1 MRVSQPRCKFV
12 KQSEWFH
19 CRQLSPEVGQG
30 ELSLSSTVGCGNI
43 SCSVS
48 QNHMWASLFVR
59 WRSAIPF
66 AAQLQCQ
73 RISARFTFRVCVRVC
88 VYVCEWSWVCLSCAF
103 RELFL
108 GGQSASK
115 QSWQRDSEPAFY
127 LCLSLDRQRSDMNMY
142 IYHMWYH
149 ICMW

>member
-43 SCSVS
+43 SCSAS

-66 AAQLQCQ
+66 TAQLQCQ

-88 VYVCEWSWVCLSCAF
+88 VCVCVYEAECVCLVLSANYF
-103 RELFL
+103 WVVKARTNKADNEI
-108 GGQSASK
+108 QSAL
-115 QSWQRDSEPAFY
+115 FI
-127 LCLSLDRQRSDMNMY
+127 CVCRS
-142 IYHMWYH
+142 ICSALKPIW
-149 ICMW
+149 ICMYTI